1 MPRKLSLGVAA
12 LVLAATACV
21 PPVPDNDEV
30 VEFDPVLTSM
40 GRVQEEGVLRVGIP
54 EDAGPFATGSG
65 DEARGFTVELGKE
78 VAGSLGVDVDFR
90 SGTDEELG
98 AMVDSGTLDL
108 AFPLQP
114 ITEKA
119 ITKNAFT
126 DPYWIA
132 RERVLSFDGGVEE
145 VADLAGKTVCQSIDD
160 ITGIPVERLQP
171 DAGKVT
177 EAADLAA
184 CPEVDA
190 MVGPDIRL
198 LAQMAPGDAL
208 PALVGEEINAVGY
221 GAMTA
226 LEDKIFADYVSTQ
239 FSEARTEGRWSAW
252 FGDFIS
258 PVTGETPPDPPG
270 MHLEEAAALYPLDE

>member
-1 MPRKLSLGVAA
+1 MPRRLSLGVAA
-12 LVLAATACV
+12 LVLAASACV

-30 VEFDPVLTSM
+30 VDFDPVLTGM

-54 EDAGPFATGSG
+54 KDAGPFATGSG
-65 DEARGFTVELGKE
+65 DEAQGFTVELGKE
-78 VAGSLGVDVDFR
+78 VAGSLGVDVNFR

-98 AMVDSGTLDL
+98 AMVDSGAVDL
-108 AFPLQP
+108 AFPLRP

-126 DPYWIA
+126 DPYWIS
-132 RERVLSFDGGVEE
+132 RERVLSFDGGVKE
-145 VADLAGKTVCQSIDD
+145 VADLAGKKVCQSIDD

-171 DAGKVT
+171 DASEVT
-177 EAADLAA
+177 EVADLAG

-190 MVGPDIRL
+190 MVAPDIRL
-198 LAQMAPGDAL
+198 LAQMAPGESL

-239 FSEARTEGRWSAW
+239 FSEAKTEGRWSAW

-258 PVTGETPPDPPG
+258 PVTGEAPPDPPG
-270 MHLEEAAALYPLDE
+270 MHLEEAAALYPLGE